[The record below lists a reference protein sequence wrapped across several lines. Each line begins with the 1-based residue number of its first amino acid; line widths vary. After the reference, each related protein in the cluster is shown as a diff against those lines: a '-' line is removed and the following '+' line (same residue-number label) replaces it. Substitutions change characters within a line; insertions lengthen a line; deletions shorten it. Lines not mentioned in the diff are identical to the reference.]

1 MSLAMS
7 HEILASLGLESSD
20 GLPDA
25 PIMAV
30 NTGNLMLIVHL
41 NSASDLRRIHPDFAA
56 IERISQDLDLIGY
69 YVFSLETQK
78 PGRDATV
85 WMFAPHYGIPEESA
99 TGMGAGT
106 LACYLHDVLKINKK
120 VFSIE
125 QGYFMEITAPSLL
138 TAELETSDD
147 GTILSLLEG
156 GQGMV
161 MDEKLVELYAR
172 TPYQCPLFIIFHLHL
187 AKMIT
192 SVNFNS

>member
-1 MSLAMS
+1 MKQIAPTYRDVSAMS
-7 HEILASLGLESSD
+7 QEIMASSSD

-30 NTGNLMLIVHL
+30 NTGNLMLIVPL

-56 IERISQDLDLIGY
+56 IERISENLNLVGY
-69 YVFSLETQK
+69 YVFSLESQK

-85 WMFAPHYGIPEESA
+85 RMFAPHYGIPEESA

-147 GTILSLLEG
+147 GTILRLLEG

-161 MDEKLVELYAR
+161 MDERLVELCAR
-172 TPYQCPLFIIFHLHL
+172 TPYP
-187 AKMIT
+187 
-192 SVNFNS
+192 